1 MTDSHVKK
9 NSNIYRSILK
19 GFSLFGSVQ
28 VLQIIVNLVRG
39 KLVAIFLGPEG
50 MGISALFTSA
60 AQTVQR
66 FASLGLNL
74 AIVKEV
80 AAGKEDVGT
89 LSTALGVARRL
100 ILLTSLFGALVCI
113 FGCRWLSQTT
123 FHTYEAAPMFMLLGV
138 AVFLTIFY
146 NGVLALL
153 QGLHEVSRISK
164 ASLVSALSGLLVGV
178 PLYWWLG
185 YDGIV
190 PAMVLLA
197 LTMALFYTL
206 ALRKALRER
215 QYRRIRFSWQSHRPI
230 VMRLIGLGF
239 ILMISDLIGSGCTY
253 ALNIFLNAV
262 GDTDTV
268 GLYQGANSLTTQYSG
283 MVFSALA
290 LDYFPRLSAV
300 ANNND
305 EMRCV
310 VNRQIEMV
318 GYIVT
323 PIVCALILTAP
334 LVIEILLTSRFES
347 VTPLMRW
354 MGLGVMLKA
363 LMFPLGYIAFAKDN
377 KKVFLWLE
385 GITGNLLTLGM
396 SAVGFLLF
404 GLIGLGYGMVADCI
418 VCFIIYYFVNRRLY
432 AFRLDSRALRG
443 MAIATLLCLAT
454 FSASFLS
461 SVGLSYGI
469 MGTVAVGSAVV
480 SVYMLRRRLRRDP
493 QTPPDD
499 NVADA

>member
-1 MTDSHVKK
+1 MTDSKVKK
-9 NSNIYRSILK
+9 SSDIYRSILK

-28 VLQIIVNLVRG
+28 VLQIVVNLVRG

-60 AQTVQR
+60 SQTVQR

-80 AAGKEDVGT
+80 AAGKEDAGA
-89 LSTALGVARRL
+89 LGTALGVARQL
-100 ILLTSLFGALVCI
+100 IILTSLFGALVCV
-113 FGCRWLSQTT
+113 FGSRWLSQTT
-123 FHTYEAAPMFMLLGV
+123 FHNTAMAPMFMLLGV

-164 ASLVSALSGLLVGV
+164 ASLVSALAGLLVGV

-215 QYRRIRFSWQSHRPI
+215 QHQRIRFSWQSHRPI
-230 VMRLIGLGF
+230 VVRIIGLGL

-253 ALNIFLNAV
+253 ILNVFLNSV
-262 GDTDTV
+262 GNTDTV

-300 ANNND
+300 VGDND
-305 EMRCV
+305 EMRSV

-323 PIVCALILTAP
+323 PIVCGLILTAP
-334 LVIEILLTSRFES
+334 LVIELLLTSRFET

-396 SAVGFLLF
+396 SVVGFLLF
-404 GLIGLGYGMVADCI
+404 GLIGLGYGMVADCCL
-418 VCFIIYYFVNRRLY
+418 CFIIYYIVNRQLY
-432 AFRLDSRALRG
+432 NFRLDSRVMRGIALS
-443 MAIATLLCLAT
+443 TLLCTGT
-454 FSASFLS
+454 FAASFLS
-461 SVGLSYGI
+461 SVLLSYVLMGI
-469 MGTVAVGSAVV
+469 IAASSVGV
-480 SVYMLRRRLRRDP
+480 SFYMLRRRLRHDR
-493 QTPPDD
+493 QTAPDD
-499 NVADA
+499 NADGA

>member
-1 MTDSHVKK
+1 MTDSQVKK
-9 NSNIYRSILK
+9 NSNIYRNILK

-28 VLQIIVNLVRG
+28 VLQIVVNLVRG

-60 AQTVQR
+60 SQTVQR

-80 AAGKEDVGT
+80 AAGKEDAGT
-89 LSTALGVARRL
+89 LGTALGVARRL
-100 ILLTSLFGALVCI
+100 IILTSLFGALVCV
-113 FGCRWLSQTT
+113 FGSRWLSQTT
-123 FHTYEAAPMFMLLGV
+123 FHNTDMGPMFMLLGV

-164 ASLVSALSGLLVGV
+164 ASLVSALAGLLVGV

-206 ALRKALRER
+206 ALRKSLRER
-215 QYRRIRFSWQSHRPI
+215 QHQRIRFSWQSHRPI
-230 VMRLIGLGF
+230 VMRLVGLGLV
-239 ILMISDLIGSGCTY
+239 LMISDLIGSGCTY
-253 ALNIFLNAV
+253 TLNIFLNSV
-262 GDTDTV
+262 GNTDTV

-300 ANNND
+300 AHDNN
-305 EMRCV
+305 EMRHV

-323 PIVCALILTAP
+323 PIVCGLILTAP
-334 LVIEILLTSRFES
+334 LVIELLLTSKFET

-396 SAVGFLLF
+396 SAIGFLLF
-404 GLIGLGYGMVADCI
+404 GLIGLGYGMVADCC
-418 VCFIIYYFVNRRLY
+418 VCFIIYYVVNRRLY
-432 AFRLDSRALRG
+432 NFRLDLRAMKG
-443 MAIATLLCLAT
+443 MAVSVILCTIT
-454 FSASFLS
+454 FAASFLP
-461 SVGLSYGI
+461 SVWLSYGL
-469 MGTVAVGSAVV
+469 MGTVAVSSAAI
-480 SVYMLRRRLRRDP
+480 SVYLLRRRLQHDP
-493 QTPPDD
+493 QTVPDD
-499 NVADA
+499 NAGDA

>member
-1 MTDSHVKK
+1 MINSHSRKNTD
-9 NSNIYRSILK
+9 IYRSILK

-50 MGISALFTSA
+50 MGISALLTSA
-60 AQTVQR
+60 SQTIQR
-66 FASLGLNL
+66 FSSLGLNL

-80 AAGKEDVGT
+80 AAGKEDAGT
-89 LSTALGVARRL
+89 LGTALGVARRL
-100 ILLTSLFGALVCI
+100 ILVTSLFGALVCML
-113 FGCRWLSQTT
+113 GSRWLSQAT
-123 FHTYEAAPMFMLLGV
+123 FETADMAPMFMLLGV
-138 AVFLTIFY
+138 AVFLTILY

-153 QGLHEVSRISK
+153 QGLHEVGRISK
-164 ASLVSALSGLLVGV
+164 ASLVSALSGLLLGV
-178 PLYWWLG
+178 PLYWWFG

-197 LTMALFYTL
+197 LTMAIFYTL

-215 QYRRIRFSWQSHRPI
+215 THQRIRFSWQSHRPVVVRL
-230 VMRLIGLGF
+230 VMLGLV
-239 ILMISDLIGSGCTY
+239 LMVSDLIGSGCTY
-253 ALNIFLNAV
+253 ALNIFLNAT
-262 GDTDTV
+262 GDMDTV

-300 ANNND
+300 AGDNV
-305 EMRCV
+305 EMRRV

-396 SAVGFLLF
+396 SAAGFMFF
-404 GLIGLGYGMVADCI
+404 GLIGLGYGMVADCCI
-418 VCFIIYYFVNRRLY
+418 CYIIYYCVNRRLY
-432 AFRLDSRALRG
+432 DFRLDTRAVKG
-443 MAIATLLCLAT
+443 AVVSALLCITT
-454 FSASFLS
+454 FAASFLPS
-461 SVGLSYGI
+461 AIISYTV
-469 MGTVAVGSAVV
+469 MGTVAVGSAGV
-480 SVYMLRRRLRRDP
+480 SAYMLRRRLKRVP
-493 QTPPDD
+493 PSAPDD
-499 NVADA
+499 NAADA

>member
-1 MTDSHVKK
+1 MTDSQGKK
-9 NSNIYRSILK
+9 NSDIYRSILR

-39 KLVAIFLGPEG
+39 KLVALFLGPEG

-60 AQTVQR
+60 SQTVQR

-80 AAGKEDVGT
+80 AAGKEDT
-89 LSTALGVARRL
+89 NALSTALSVAKRL
-100 ILLTSLFGALVCI
+100 ILITALFGALVCV
-113 FGCRWLSQTT
+113 FGSRWLSQTT
-123 FHTYEAAPMFMLLGV
+123 FHTTDMAPMFMLLGV
-138 AVFLTIFY
+138 VVFLTIFY

-164 ASLVSALSGLLVGV
+164 ASLVSALAGLLVGV

-185 YDGIV
+185 YEGIV

-197 LTMALFYTL
+197 LTMAIFYTL

-215 QYRRIRFSWQSHRPI
+215 QHKRIRFSWQSHRPI
-230 VMRLIGLGF
+230 VVRLIGLGF

-253 ALNIFLNAV
+253 TLNIFLNYA
-262 GDTDTV
+262 GDMDTV

-300 ANNND
+300 AHDND

-310 VNRQIEMV
+310 VNRQIETV

-323 PIVCALILTAP
+323 PIVCGLILTAP
-334 LVIEILLTSRFES
+334 LVIELLLTSRFES
-347 VTPLMRW
+347 VTQLMRW

-377 KKVFLWLE
+377 KRVFLWLE

-396 SAVGFLLF
+396 SAAGFFLF
-404 GLIGLGYGMVADCI
+404 GLIGLGYGMVADCC
-418 VCFIIYYFVNRRLY
+418 VCFIIYYLVNRRLY
-432 AFRLDSRALRG
+432 GFRLDLRAMRG
-443 MAIATLLCLAT
+443 MAVSTVLCIGT
-454 FSASFLS
+454 FTASFLP
-461 SVGLSYGI
+461 SVWLSYGL
-469 MGTVAVGSAVV
+469 MGTVAVGSAAV
-480 SVYMLRRRLRRDP
+480 SVCVLRRRLRHDP
-493 QTPPDD
+493 QTVPDD
-499 NVADA
+499 NADGA

>member
-1 MTDSHVKK
+1 MTDSQARKK
-9 NSNIYRSILK
+9 NDIYRSILK

-28 VLQIIVNLVRG
+28 VLQIVVNLVRG

-60 AQTVQR
+60 SQTVQR

-80 AAGKEDVGT
+80 AAGKDDSGA
-89 LSTALGVARRL
+89 LSTALGVARQL
-100 ILLTSLFGALVCI
+100 ILLTALFGALVCV
-113 FGCRWLSQTT
+113 FGSRWLSQTT
-123 FHTYEAAPMFMLLGV
+123 FHNTDMAPMFMLLGAV
-138 AVFLTIFY
+138 VFLTIFY

-153 QGLHEVSRISK
+153 QGLHEVTRISK

-215 QYRRIRFSWQSHRPI
+215 QHKRIRFSWQSHRPI
-230 VMRLIGLGF
+230 VVRLIGLGL
-239 ILMISDLIGSGCTY
+239 ILMVSDLIGSGCTY
-253 ALNIFLNAV
+253 ALNIFLNVV

-300 ANNND
+300 AGDNK
-305 EMRCV
+305 EMRHV

-318 GYIVT
+318 SYIVA
-323 PIVCALILTAP
+323 PIVCGLILTAP
-334 LVIEILLTSRFES
+334 LVIELLLTSRFEP

-396 SAVGFLLF
+396 SAAGFLLF
-404 GLIGLGYGMVADCI
+404 GLIGLGYGMVADCC

-432 AFRLDSRALRG
+432 DFRLDSRAMHG
-443 MAIATLLCLAT
+443 MAVASLLCIGT
-454 FSASFLS
+454 FTASFLS
-461 SVGLSYGI
+461 SVRLSYVVMGI
-469 MGTVAVGSAVV
+469 VAAVSAAV
-480 SVYMLRRRLRRDP
+480 SVYMLRRRLRRVP
-493 QTPPDD
+493 QTAPDD
-499 NVADA
+499 NADDA